1 MIELCTVRRMVVTIL
16 FLGIVTIISV
26 MIETKYEPNNK
37 SITNSRTQTS
47 QKVLTEEVA
56 ENESFDC
63 PDEMV
68 TTVCKPCASWHRAMD
83 EEGCETGYLKEV
95 KCLDNK
101 VKYMSCE
108 EPSYVRRRSFLV
120 HEGVWLVVGIF
131 SYLFVHFRRSALD
144 QKVLDRV
151 NKQIASGV

>member
-63 PDEMV
+63 PDE
-68 TTVCKPCASWHRAMD
+68 MD